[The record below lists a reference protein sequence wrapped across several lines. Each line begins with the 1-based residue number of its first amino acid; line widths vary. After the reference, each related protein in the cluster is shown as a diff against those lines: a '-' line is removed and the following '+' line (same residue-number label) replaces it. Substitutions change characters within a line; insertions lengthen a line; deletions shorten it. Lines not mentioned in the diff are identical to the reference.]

1 MAKATERAVRRASM
15 ALAAAYECRDAVRTA
30 LLAST
35 SEAETTRLK
44 EALRLAEDAVAY
56 AADTAIATQAAVT

>member
-1 MAKATERAVRRASM
+1 M